1 MVARTALVIS
11 ICMAGRA
18 FGADDVA
25 AKDARRGPAFLDKAS
40 IYQIWMRSFTP
51 EGTLKAAAARLP
63 HIANL
68 GAAIVYLSPIHVQSQ
83 VGGFSN
89 PYRIKDYYRV
99 DPEYGTEQDLRDYCA
114 AAHRLGLKVLMDI
127 VYYHT
132 APDSVMLETPEFYM
146 HKDGQIVLG
155 NWRLP
160 RPDFGNPKLRRY
172 LIDNLLHWV
181 RDGGVDGFRCDVSSG
196 IPLDFWEAARAAL
209 DQLNPDLIMLAE
221 SEAPSELLK
230 AFDVSYAFS
239 HQRTLQQVFRD
250 GEPAS
255 RVRAQ
260 WEKARAAFPRGA
272 RLVRASDNHDQK
284 RAIVEFGDRGA
295 RAAAVLNFTLDG
307 IPFLYNGQEIGDTVA
322 TDHQSHYPLRWEL
335 DKVAGQA
342 GSGLVGGQKATVAW
356 YHRLFELR
364 AQEAAISS
372 GEVAWVDNSQPESVI
387 TFERRKGNDALLV
400 VINASNRK
408 LQGTVD
414 APGAWTPFLANT
426 GDKLES
432 GRYQLGAFGYIV
444 ARRSR

>member
-1 MVARTALVIS
+1 MIRIAAILLLTRA
-11 ICMAGRA
+11 A

-89 PYRIKDYYRV
+89 PYRIKDYYHI
-99 DPEYGTEQDLRDYCA
+99 DPEYGTEQDLRDFCA

-132 APDSVMLETPEFYM
+132 APDSVMLATPEFYM

-155 NWRLP
+155 NWKLP

-172 LIDNLLHWV
+172 LIDNLLYWV
-181 RDGGVDGFRCDVSSG
+181 RDGVDGFRCDVSYG
-196 IPLDFWEAARAAL
+196 VPLDFWEEARAEL
-209 DQLNPDLIMLAE
+209 DKLNPDLIMLAE
-221 SEAPSELLK
+221 SEAPEELLK

-239 HQRTLQQVFRD
+239 HQRTLQRVFRD

-260 WEKARAAFPRGA
+260 WEKAPRGA
-272 RLVRASDNHDQK
+272 RLVRASDNHDQR
-284 RAIVEFGDRGA
+284 RAIVEFSDRGA

-322 TDHQSHYPLRWEL
+322 TDHQSHYPLRWDL

-342 GSGLVGGQKATVAW
+342 GSGLVGGQTATVAW

-364 AQEAAISS
+364 AQEAAIYS
-372 GEVAWVDNSQPESVI
+372 GEVVWVDNSQPDSVI
-387 TFERRKGNDALLV
+387 TYERRKGSDRLLV

-408 LQGTVD
+408 LQGAVD
-414 APGAWTPFLANT
+414 APGTWAPFLANT

-444 ARRSR
+444 ARHGR